1 MTRDLVER
9 ARAGDA
15 AAFDVLVG
23 RSLEPL
29 QRLATA
35 IVIDRDLAKD
45 VVQDSLVL
53 VWRHLPELRDSG
65 AFDAWA
71 KRIVINTAR
80 NALRRAS
87 RVRLIV
93 IQPPSDPA
101 DGTSDRLALAEAL
114 RGLDVEHRAVIAL
127 HYLEDQSVDSIARLL
142 GVPAGTVKSR
152 LHAGRAKLRAALQ
165 DERGRP

>member
-15 AAFDVLVG
+15 AAFDLLVG
-23 RSLEPL
+23 LSLEPFM
-29 QRLATA
+29 RLATA

-53 VWRHLPELRDSG
+53 VWRHLPELRDNG

-87 RVRLIV
+87 RVRVIA

-101 DGTSDRLALAEAL
+101 EGTADRVALAEAL
-114 RGLDVEHRAVIAL
+114 RELDLEHRAVIAL
-127 HYLEDQSVDSIARLL
+127 HYLEDQSVDAIARLL
-142 GVPAGTVKSR
+142 GIPEGTVKSR
-152 LHAGRAKLRAALQ
+152 LYAGRAKLRAALQ

>member
-23 RSLEPL
+23 LSLEPFM
-29 QRLATA
+29 RLATA

-53 VWRHLPELRDSG
+53 VWRHLPELRDNG

-87 RVRLIV
+87 RVRVIA

-101 DGTSDRLALAEAL
+101 EGTADRVALAEAL
-114 RGLDVEHRAVIAL
+114 RGLDLEHRAVVAL
-127 HYLEDQSVDSIARLL
+127 HYLEDQSVDAIARLL
-142 GVPAGTVKSR
+142 GIPEGTVKSR
-152 LHAGRAKLRAALQ
+152 LYAGRAKLRAALQ